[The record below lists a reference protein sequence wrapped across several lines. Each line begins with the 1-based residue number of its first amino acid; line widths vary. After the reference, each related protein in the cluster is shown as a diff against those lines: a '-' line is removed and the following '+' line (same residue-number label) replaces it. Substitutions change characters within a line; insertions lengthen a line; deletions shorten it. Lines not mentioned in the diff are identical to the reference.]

1 MCDCS
6 LTHGL
11 WPIDWPKGQGLKE
24 HYWKMVRNTSGK
36 EVCGQISPNG
46 GENMKTLVSHGNA
59 HQKVTSAEEELNN
72 RVDSTI
78 HSEGSQPLPK
88 SFCHCLMDP

>member
-1 MCDCS
+1 
-6 LTHGL
+6 
-11 WPIDWPKGQGLKE
+11 
-24 HYWKMVRNTSGK
+24 
-36 EVCGQISPNG
+36 
-46 GENMKTLVSHGNA
+46 MKTLVSHGNA